1 MHTLSALPTNKAAAY
16 SELET
21 SLRGLLE
28 AQGIQ
33 VVLSAEGTSHIYGFS
48 IFPLGAIQIIVPADE
63 LEQAQQVLDDFE
75 SGVFSSSIEDM
86 PEE

>member
-1 MHTLSALPTNKAAAY
+1 MSKEQWKVLIEVAGEAQAN
-16 SELET
+16 